1 MDRLLLF
8 TIVYSLARNK
18 RRQQKRM
25 ENGAINP
32 NLIGTK
38 ISEIQQ
44 SLERLRDI
52 SSKGKEVFLN
62 EPNLKDS
69 AKYRLIT
76 AIEAAISICNHI
88 AAREFKRA
96 PQSYS
101 DCFMILHELGVISGE
116 LAGRLGDMARFRN
129 MLVHIYWE
137 INDEKIY
144 TILRD
149 ELVDLENYIK
159 EIVNYLDKK

>member
-1 MDRLLLF
+1 MG
-8 TIVYSLARNK
+8 S
-18 RRQQKRM
+18 
-25 ENGAINP
+25 INP

-44 SLERLRDI
+44 SLERLGDI
-52 SSKGKEVFLN
+52 SSKGKEAFLK
-62 EPNLKDS
+62 ESNLRDS

-88 AAREFKRA
+88 AARKFKRA

-101 DCFMILHELGVISGE
+101 DCFMILHELGVISGD
-116 LAGRLGDMARFRN
+116 LAKRLGDMARFRN

-144 TILRD
+144 TILTG

-159 EIVNYLDKK
+159 EIVEYMDKK

>member
-1 MDRLLLF
+1 M
-8 TIVYSLARNK
+8 V
-18 RRQQKRM
+18 
-25 ENGAINP
+25 NGVNP

-44 SLERLRDI
+44 SLERLGDI
-52 SSKGKEVFLN
+52 SSKGKEAFLN
-62 EPNLKDS
+62 EPNLRDS

-88 AAREFKRA
+88 AARKFKRA
-96 PQSYS
+96 PESYS
-101 DCFMILHELGVISGE
+101 DCFIILHEVGVISGD
-116 LAGRLGDMARFRN
+116 LAKKLGDMALFRN

-137 INDEKIY
+137 INDERIY
-144 TILRD
+144 NILTG

-159 EIVNYLDKK
+159 EIVNYIDKNDPKRI